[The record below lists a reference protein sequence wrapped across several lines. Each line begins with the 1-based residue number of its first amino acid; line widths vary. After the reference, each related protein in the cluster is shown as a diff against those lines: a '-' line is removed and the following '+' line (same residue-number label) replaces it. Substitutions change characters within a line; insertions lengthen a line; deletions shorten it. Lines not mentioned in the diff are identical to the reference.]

1 MKHTSHFP
9 LKISGIRR
17 FLHRNRNKILLL
29 AAFAL
34 PLLSGCG
41 KDSENTLT
49 ILNYGKYLEPEA
61 IKMFEEETGIK
72 VEYEE
77 YITPENMYT
86 KYRAGAIDY
95 DLICTSDYMVEKLIQ
110 EGEVQE
116 LNFDNIP
123 LKENLDSDYFDFSKS
138 FDPENKYTIPYFFGT
153 VGILYNK
160 DMVDESRVNSWNI
173 LWDEA
178 YSGQIIMADS
188 VRDSFMVPLKLMGES
203 LNTTDEKALKQAQ
216 DMLIQQKPLVYSY
229 LVDEAQDEMIGN
241 NAAMAVVYSGEAG
254 YALEFNDKLAF
265 SVPEEG
271 SNMWI
276 DSWFIPKSAKQK
288 ENAEKFLNFLCR
300 EDISMMNFDY
310 VYYATP
316 NIRTRESLDEELQ
329 ENTTIFPPKETLD
342 NCEVLKPLDD
352 EATMKLNLLWKE
364 VKAAD

>member
-1 MKHTSHFP
+1 MKKRA
-9 LKISGIRR
+9 LG
-17 FLHRNRNKILLL
+17 FLSICLLL
-29 AAFAL
+29 AG
-34 PLLSGCG
+34 LLTGCG
-41 KDSENTLT
+41 SKDSENSLV
-49 ILNYGKYLEPEA
+49 ILNYGKYLDPEA
-61 IKMFEEETGIK
+61 IEMFEEETGIK

-77 YITPENMYT
+77 YVTPENMYT

-95 DLICTSDYMVEKLIQ
+95 DLICTSDYMIEKLIQ
-110 EGEVQE
+110 EDEVLE
-116 LNFDNIP
+116 IDFDNLP
-123 LKENLDSDYFDFSKS
+123 LVENLDPAYFDFSKS
-138 FDPENKYTIPYFFGT
+138 FDPENRYSIPYFFGT

-160 DMVDESRVNSWNI
+160 DMVDESKVHSWNI
-173 LWDEA
+173 LWDKD

-188 VRDSFMVPLKLMGES
+188 VRDSFMVALKLLGSS
-203 LNTTDEKALKQAQ
+203 LNTTDEKILKQAQ

-229 LVDEAQDEMIGN
+229 LVDEAQDEMIGE
-241 NAAMAVVYSGEAG
+241 NAAMALVYSGEAG

-276 DSWFIPKSAKQK
+276 DSWFIPKSAKHK

-316 NIRTRESLDEELQ
+316 NQKTKAALDPELQ
-329 ENTTIFPPKETLD
+329 EDTTIFPPKETLD

-352 EATMKLNLLWKE
+352 ASTMKLSLLWKE
-364 VKAAD
+364 IKAAD